1 MTYAQDFPET
11 WLGCSLI
18 IGTSSRVPIKRGTVE
33 TIGAATPASKGKDV
47 RSEKTK
53 TVDVE
58 ESTEGV
64 KAGLEAKRRKIGKS
78 QTHLVS

>member
-1 MTYAQDFPET
+1 MTYAQDFPGT

-18 IGTSSRVPIKRGTVE
+18 IGTSFRVPIKKGVVE
-33 TIGAATPASKGKDV
+33 TIVAATPTGKGMDV

-58 ESTEGV
+58 ESIEGMM
-64 KAGLEAKRRKIGKS
+64 AGSKAKRRKTRKS
-78 QTHLVS
+78 RTHLVS